1 MIYDESLSK
10 ACTHRMKK
18 TAIVYWLL
26 PAKPERELFCAI
38 IRIFCRELRAPNF
51 EPHLTLFAGSRGRQ
65 APAKILRQVRS
76 RPIRL
81 SAGNV
86 AFSGKFTKTLY
97 VRFKSTPALK
107 KLAVD
112 LARATNSRAK
122 ALRDP
127 HVSLLYTR
135 IPRAA
140 RREIA
145 AVIKL
150 PFRRVLFD
158 SVAAVRLSLPVRT
171 RADVD
176 KWKIIAK
183 KSLRR

>member
-1 MIYDESLSK
+1 
-10 ACTHRMKK
+10 MKK

-26 PAKPERELFCAI
+26 PAKPERELFCHFV
-38 IRIFCRELRAPNF
+38 RIFCRELHAPNF
-51 EPHLTLFAGSRGRQ
+51 DPHLTLFAGSKGRQ
-65 APAKILRQVRS
+65 RPAKVLRQVRS
-76 RPIRL
+76 GPIRL
-81 SAGNV
+81 NVRNV

-97 VRFKSTPALK
+97 VRFKSMSALK
-107 KLAVD
+107 KLSVD
-112 LARATNSRAK
+112 LARAANSRAK

-127 HVSLLYTR
+127 HVSLLYAR

>member
-1 MIYDESLSK
+1 
-10 ACTHRMKK
+10 MKK

-26 PAKPERELFCAI
+26 PAKPERELFCQFV
-38 IRIFCRELRAPNF
+38 RIFCRELRAPNF
-51 EPHLTLFAGSRGRQ
+51 DPHLTLFAGSKGRQ
-65 APAKILRQVRS
+65 GPAKVLRQVRS
-76 RPIRL
+76 GPIRL
-81 SAGNV
+81 SVRNV

-107 KLAVD
+107 KLAAD
-112 LARATNSRAK
+112 LGRATNSRAK

-127 HVSLLYTR
+127 HVSLLYKR

-140 RREIA
+140 QREIA

-150 PFRRVLFD
+150 PFRTVLFD
-158 SVAAVRLSLPVRT
+158 AVAAVRLSLPVRT
-171 RADVD
+171 AADVR
-176 KWKIIAK
+176 KWRIVAK

>member
-1 MIYDESLSK
+1 MSPEGT
-10 ACTHRMKK
+10 CVHRMKK

-26 PAKPERELFCAI
+26 PAKPKRELFCHFV
-38 IRIFCRELRAPNF
+38 RIFCRELRAPNF
-51 EPHLTLFAGSRGRQ
+51 DPHLTLFARSKGRQ
-65 APAKILRQVRS
+65 GPAKVLRQVRS

-81 SAGNV
+81 SVRNV

-112 LARATNSRAK
+112 IARATNSRAK

-140 RREIA
+140 RRPSNKSKPASRQA
-145 AVIKL
+145 ANAASFAPTGIKVT
-150 PFRRVLFD
+150 PNR
-158 SVAAVRLSLPVRT
+158 SAAWSLT
-171 RADVD
+171 
-176 KWKIIAK
+176 KTKFH
-183 KSLRR
+183 

>member
-1 MIYDESLSK
+1 MSPLYR
-10 ACTHRMKK
+10 ACAHRMKK

-26 PAKPERELFCAI
+26 PAKPERELFCTI

-51 EPHLTLFAGSRGRQ
+51 EPHLTMFAGSRGRQ
-65 APAKILRQVRS
+65 APAKILRQVCS

-150 PFRRVLFD
+150 PFRTVLFD

-171 RADVD
+171 SADVD